1 VTFAQGL
8 RVTLLLFVVAIL
20 QVSAFSTIS
29 VARAAP
35 DVLLVTLV
43 AFSLLRGAIPGAL
56 AGFLVGLL
64 VDVATLGTL
73 GMTALLLTLVGFW
86 CGRYGETTGRDRT
99 HAPFV
104 ATIAATLFF
113 EIGGYVLDSL
123 LGGASDFASLL
134 IALPAAVIW
143 NVLLVYPVF
152 ALVRRTVGT
161 AERVER
167 AREVE
172 LLV

>member
-1 VTFAQGL
+1 MTAAQGV

-29 VARAAP
+29 VGRASP

-43 AFSLLRGAIPGAL
+43 ALALLRGSIAGAV

-86 CGRYGETTGRDRT
+86 CGRYGETTGRGRP
-99 HAPFV
+99 HAPFAATV
-104 ATIAATLFF
+104 AATIFF
-113 EIGGYVLDSL
+113 EVGGYVLDSL
-123 LGGASDFASLL
+123 LGGGSDFTSLL
-134 IALPAAVIW
+134 VALPAAVIW
-143 NVLLVYPVF
+143 NLLLVYPVF

-161 AERVER
+161 AERPER